1 MNRYSTIMALLVA
14 VAITSAFAISDRR
27 AWMKMESDPRTVGA
41 EAKLPLSTEIWK
53 ASYHSGL
60 RGTHSGIILW
70 KTGNEVTV
78 VLQGKK
84 GWNSTVLEG
93 ARAIHLWTDIESR
106 TRKMEF
112 IPKDA
117 KIYRIR
123 DAALGWCV
131 RLYKTAA
138 NQMSATE
145 YNKYL
150 QSVPKIEG
158 CLSEDGKQ
166 ELTAIFESIQ
176 GELGVPV
183 PSDK

>member
-1 MNRYSTIMALLVA
+1 MRRYSTIVTLSMAA
-14 VAITSAFAISDRR
+14 TITSAFAISGRHVL
-27 AWMKMESDPRTVGA
+27 MNMEGDPRTVST
-41 EAKLPLSTEIWK
+41 ESNLPPSTEIWK
-53 ASYHSGL
+53 ASYHSGKGS
-60 RGTHSGIILW
+60 RSGIILW
-70 KTGNEVTV
+70 RTGNQVTV
-78 VLQGKK
+78 ALQRKER
-84 GWNSTVLEG
+84 WESTVLEG
-93 ARAIHLWTDIESR
+93 PEAFNLWSNIESR
-106 TRKMEF
+106 TRKMAF

-131 RLYKTAA
+131 RQYKTAA
-138 NQMSATE
+138 NQMSANE

-150 QSVPKIEG
+150 RSVPKIEG
-158 CLSEDGKQ
+158 CLSEDGNR